1 MNPTSIKIRQA
12 VLALIQRLLEA
23 LTGFAHGL
31 GRVAHRVAKP
41 ITAPHAA
48 GRISDRQT
56 GTVLFNGMEF
66 RVTDVQISL
75 DKGEDEADDREA
87 TKPVRTANEPKPEAK
102 GRYHGRGRP
111 IRSNG
116 IFGGGLD
123 PSLIPPDAKSVKWE
137 AGHLF
142 SVFAPRP
149 TRHSHGLHCPE
160 PPLAAVCP
168 ECDWRQPVIAI
179 GEVRTCGYCGTI
191 IAAYGTRLYWWF
203 ENDTPNIAWP
213 ASAGESK

>member
-1 MNPTSIKIRQA
+1 MSPISIKIRQA
-12 VLALIQRLLEA
+12 VLALILWLLEA
-23 LTGFAHGL
+23 LRGFAHRL
-31 GRVAHRVAKP
+31 GRLARRVAKP

-48 GRISDRQT
+48 GSIADRQT

-75 DKGEDEADDREA
+75 DKGQDDDPDREA
-87 TKPVRTANEPKPEAK
+87 LIPPKAPPPKVGPDSIYA
-102 GRYHGRGRP
+102 GRGRP
-111 IRSNG
+111 VRG
-116 IFGGGLD
+116 AGLLGRLD
-123 PSLIPPDAKSVKWE
+123 PSLIPADARSVKWE

-168 ECDWRQPVIAI
+168 ECDWRQPVISI

-203 ENDTPNIAWP
+203 ENETPSIAWP
-213 ASAGESK
+213 PAAGAS